1 MVATS
6 LIITVLEMTYLTAP
20 IKGKI
25 SEVDHDLLSSCDA
38 LWNPAIDRK
47 TSSDILY
54 RYTFIQIVSPDD
66 VGILSY

>member
-25 SEVDHDLLSSCDA
+25 SEVDHDLLSSCDGFM
-38 LWNPAIDRK
+38 K
-47 TSSDILY
+47 SSN
-54 RYTFIQIVSPDD
+54 
-66 VGILSY
+66 